1 MAIEIVKTFVVKAPS
16 AAVWGFLTDPQR
28 VARCMPGAAITDRID
43 EKTFAGTMAVKVGP
57 VSTSYKGKV
66 VFERLD
72 ASAHTAEIVATGQD
86 IRGRGGADLRLTSS
100 VKELSPSETEVT
112 ASSKVNIT
120 GILAQMGRG
129 MVQDVSDQ
137 LFQVFSQ
144 RMRAELE
151 PSAHAAAAPD
161 PAPTASTAPGPAPT
175 ASSGRVPIPPAAA
188 PAPSAAAVP
197 VSAGPVTGA
206 PEPLDL
212 GSLGA
217 KVAGRAAGRAVRR
230 PVFWVAVAAAAVLI
244 YLLFR

>member
-100 VKELSPSETEVT
+100 VKELSPGETEVT

-151 PSAHAAAAPD
+151 PSAQAAAAPD
-161 PAPTASTAPGPAPT
+161 PAPTASTARTPT
-175 ASSGRVPIPPAAA
+175 PPAAA
-188 PAPSAAAVP
+188 PAPSSAAVP
-197 VSAGPVTGA
+197 ASTGPVTGA

-217 KVAGRAAGRAVRR
+217 RVAGRAAGRAVRR

>member
-1 MAIEIVKTFVVKAPS
+1 MAIEIVKTFVVKAPP

-43 EKTFAGTMAVKVGP
+43 EKTFTGTMAVKVGP

-86 IRGRGGADLRLTSS
+86 VKGRGGADLRLTSS
-100 VKELSPSETEVT
+100 IKELSPGETQVT
-112 ASSKVNIT
+112 AASKVNIT

-151 PSAHAAAAPD
+151 PGQNLVSAPAPAAA
-161 PAPTASTAPGPAPT
+161 GPA
-175 ASSGRVPIPPAAA
+175 AAA
-188 PAPSAAAVP
+188 PAPSAVQVAAA
-197 VSAGPVTGA
+197 AGPGTA
-206 PEPLDL
+206 PPEALDL

-217 KVAGRAAGRAVRR
+217 DAAVRAAGRTVRR
-230 PVFWVAVAAAAVLI
+230 PGFWVAVAAAAVVL

>member
-1 MAIEIVKTFVVKAPS
+1 MAIEIVKTFVVKAPP

-43 EKTFAGTMAVKVGP
+43 DKTFAGTMAVKVGP

-72 ASAHTAEIVATGQD
+72 ANGRTAEIVATGQD
-86 IRGRGGADLRLTSS
+86 VRGRGGADLRLTSS
-100 VKELSPSETEVT
+100 IKEISPGETEVT

-151 PSAHAAAAPD
+151 PGATAT
-161 PAPTASTAPGPAPT
+161 PAPPPT
-175 ASSGRVPIPPAAA
+175 AA
-188 PAPSAAAVP
+188 PAPRSAPSATPVAAAAGT
-197 VSAGPVTGA
+197 SATA
-206 PEPLDL
+206 PEALDL

-217 KVAGRAAGRAVRR
+217 KVAGRAAARTARR
-230 PVFWVAVAAAAVLI
+230 PGFWIAVAAAAVLL

>member
-1 MAIEIVKTFVVKAPS
+1 MAIEIVKTFVVKAPP
-16 AAVWGFLTDPQR
+16 ATVWGFLTDPQR

-43 EKTFAGTMAVKVGP
+43 DKTFAGTMAVKVGP
-57 VSTSYKGKV
+57 VSTSYKGKI

-72 ASAHTAEIVATGQD
+72 PGARTAEIVATGQD
-86 IRGRGGADLRLTSS
+86 VRGRGGADLRLTSS
-100 VKELSPSETEVT
+100 IKEVAPGETEVT
-112 ASSKVNIT
+112 AASKVNIT

-137 LFQVFSQ
+137 LFQTFSQ

-151 PSAHAAAAPD
+151 PAA
-161 PAPTASTAPGPAPT
+161 PAPTAVATT
-175 ASSGRVPIPPAAA
+175 PAAA
-188 PAPSAAAVP
+188 PSPSAPAVAA
-197 VSAGPVTGA
+197 ATA
-206 PEPLDL
+206 PPRSEALDL

-230 PVFWVAVAAAAVLI
+230 PLFWVAVIGVAVLL

>member
-1 MAIEIVKTFVVKAPS
+1 MAIEIVKTFVVKAPP
-16 AAVWGFLTDPQR
+16 ADVWGFLTDPQR
-28 VARCMPGAAITDRID
+28 VAHCMPGAAITGRID
-43 EKTFAGTMAVKVGP
+43 DKTFAGTMAVKVGP

-100 VKELSPSETEVT
+100 VKELSPTETEVT

-129 MVQDVSDQ
+129 MVQDVSDH

-144 RMRAELE
+144 CMRAELE
-151 PSAHAAAAPD
+151 TAAATPPPAAAAP
-161 PAPTASTAPGPAPT
+161 G
-175 ASSGRVPIPPAAA
+175 
-188 PAPSAAAVP
+188 PSAAP
-197 VSAGPVTGA
+197 VAAAAGARTAA
-206 PEPLDL
+206 PEALDL

-230 PVFWVAVAAAAVLI
+230 PAFWIAVAAAAALL

>member
-1 MAIEIVKTFVVKAPS
+1 MAIEIVKTFVVKAPP

-43 EKTFAGTMAVKVGP
+43 DKTYAGTMAVKVGP
-57 VSTSYKGKV
+57 VSTSYKGKI

-72 ASAHTAEIVATGQD
+72 AGARTAEIVATGQD
-86 IRGRGGADLRLTSS
+86 VRGRGGADLRLTSS
-100 VKELSPSETEVT
+100 IKEIAPGETEVT
-112 ASSKVNIT
+112 AASKVNIT

-137 LFQVFSQ
+137 LFQTFSQ

-151 PSAHAAAAPD
+151 PGTPAVAPAAAAAPSPSA
-161 PAPTASTAPGPAPT
+161 PAIGAAGPA
-175 ASSGRVPIPPAAA
+175 S
-188 PAPSAAAVP
+188 PSARAEA
-197 VSAGPVTGA
+197 
-206 PEPLDL
+206 LDL

-217 KVAGRAAGRAVRR
+217 KVAGRAAGRVVRR
-230 PVFWVAVAAAAVLI
+230 PAFWIAVIAVAGLL

>member
-1 MAIEIVKTFVVKAPS
+1 MAIEIVKTFVVKAPPS
-16 AAVWGFLTDPQR
+16 AVWGFLTDPQR

-66 VFERLD
+66 VFEKLD

-100 VKELSPSETEVT
+100 VRELSPGETEVT
-112 ASSKVNIT
+112 AASKVNIT

-151 PSAHAAAAPD
+151 PGAAAAV
-161 PAPTASTAPGPAPT
+161 PAPAARAPAPP
-175 ASSGRVPIPPAAA
+175 APPAAA
-188 PAPSAAAVP
+188 PTPSAAP
-197 VSAGPVTGA
+197 VAASASPATAA

-217 KVAGRAAGRAVRR
+217 KVAGRAAGRTVRR
-230 PVFWVAVAAAAVLI
+230 PGFWLAVAAVAVLL

>member
-1 MAIEIVKTFVVKAPS
+1 MAIEIVKTFVVKAPA

-28 VARCMPGAAITDRID
+28 VAHCMPGAAITDRID

-66 VFERLD
+66 IFERLD
-72 ASAHTAEIVATGQD
+72 ASARTAEIVASGQD
-86 IRGRGGADLRLTSS
+86 VRGRGGADMRLTSS
-100 VKELSPSETEVT
+100 IKEVAPGQTEVT
-112 ASSKVNIT
+112 ATSKVNIT

-129 MVQDVSDQ
+129 MVQDVSDH

-144 RMRAELE
+144 CMRAELE
-151 PSAHAAAAPD
+151 TAAATPPPAAAAP
-161 PAPTASTAPGPAPT
+161 G
-175 ASSGRVPIPPAAA
+175 PAAA
-188 PAPSAAAVP
+188 PVAAA
-197 VSAGPVTGA
+197 AGPRTA
-206 PEPLDL
+206 TPEALDL

-230 PVFWVAVAAAAVLI
+230 PAFWIAVAAAAALL

>member
-1 MAIEIVKTFVVKAPS
+1 MAIEIVKTFVVKAPA

-28 VARCMPGAAITDRID
+28 VAHCMPGAAITDRID

-66 VFERLD
+66 IFERLD
-72 ASAHTAEIVATGQD
+72 ASARTAEIVASGQD
-86 IRGRGGADLRLTSS
+86 VRGRGGADMRLTSS
-100 VKELSPSETEVT
+100 IKEVAPGQTEVT
-112 ASSKVNIT
+112 ATSKVNIT

-129 MVQDVSDQ
+129 MVQDVSDH

-144 RMRAELE
+144 CMRAELE
-151 PSAHAAAAPD
+151 TAAATPPPAAAAP
-161 PAPTASTAPGPAPT
+161 G
-175 ASSGRVPIPPAAA
+175 
-188 PAPSAAAVP
+188 PSAAP
-197 VSAGPVTGA
+197 VAAAAGPRTAA
-206 PEPLDL
+206 PEALDL

-230 PVFWVAVAAAAVLI
+230 PAFWIAVAAAAAVL